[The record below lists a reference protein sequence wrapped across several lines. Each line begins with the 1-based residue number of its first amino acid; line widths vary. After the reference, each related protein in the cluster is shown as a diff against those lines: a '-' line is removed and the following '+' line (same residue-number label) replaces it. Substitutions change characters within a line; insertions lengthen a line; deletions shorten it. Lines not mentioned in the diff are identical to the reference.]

1 MPNLTVRKSGRALKR
16 KPSPTTRSNT
26 TSSIKPTKKRVI
38 NRKFIHFNQVD
49 IVDDDDEADDVQ
61 VIQEVPAAVQ
71 DVSGVIF
78 TVMKVCMFGSVA
90 VVEDT
95 DFVCL
100 REFSFRQFHT
110 LTLRRVDKA
119 AEEAKC
125 SSEWLSGQAIISS
138 KATRV
143 ADYLPITVEDESGW
157 KKVEK
162 GVERWMKETKKP
174 VTVKLT
180 IMYKRIGE
188 TIIDTSDDDAV
199 VTKKVCTLQSR

>member
-38 NRKFIHFNQVD
+38 NHKFIHFNQVD

-61 VIQEVPAAVQ
+61 VVQEVPAAVQ

-95 DFVCL
+95 DLFVL
-100 REFSFRQFHT
+100 ESFHFDSFIH
-110 LTLRRVDKA
+110 
-119 AEEAKC
+119 
-125 SSEWLSGQAIISS
+125 
-138 KATRV
+138 
-143 ADYLPITVEDESGW
+143 
-157 KKVEK
+157 
-162 GVERWMKETKKP
+162 
-174 VTVKLT
+174 
-180 IMYKRIGE
+180 
-188 TIIDTSDDDAV
+188 
-199 VTKKVCTLQSR
+199 